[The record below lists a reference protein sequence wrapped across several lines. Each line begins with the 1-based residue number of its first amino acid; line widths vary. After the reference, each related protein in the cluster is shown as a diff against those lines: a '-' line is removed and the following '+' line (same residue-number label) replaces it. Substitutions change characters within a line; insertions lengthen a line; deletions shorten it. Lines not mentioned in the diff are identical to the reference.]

1 MTGGRG
7 RRLGARLAV
16 AALLLWFAVP
26 LVPVLTWAFANQWS
40 FPALLPQ
47 QWGLRGWAEAGEAG
61 VIAAL
66 GRSILL
72 GTVVAILAV
81 ALGTA
86 AGRALAWGRSRWN
99 GALALSLFAP
109 VALPP
114 FARAMGLDVLLLRL
128 QVPSLV
134 ALVGLLT
141 VFALPYTTYTMR
153 AAYTALDRGLEEQA
167 RLLGASPAT
176 AFFRVTLPALAPA
189 VAAATFLAF
198 LVGWSDYV
206 VTVVI
211 SGGQFT
217 TVPLLIGSAASRT
230 GNEPSLAVLSLLS
243 LSIPLA
249 TLLLAGAIQRRRA
262 SPSAPLRTESVTSPR
277 KEPAH
282 VG

>member
-1 MTGGRG
+1 MKRQGARG
-7 RRLGARLAV
+7 LGAHLVVAV
-16 AALLLWFAVP
+16 LLLWFVVP
-26 LVPVLTWAFANQWS
+26 LVPVIAWAFANQWS
-40 FPALLPQ
+40 FPAVLPQ

-61 VIAAL
+61 VMSAL

-72 GTVVAILAV
+72 GVVVALLSV
-81 ALGTA
+81 VLGAA
-86 AGRALAWGRSRWN
+86 AGRALAWRRTRWN
-99 GALALSLFAP
+99 GPLALSLLAP

-114 FARAMGLDVLLLRL
+114 FALAMGLDVLLLRL

-134 ALVGLLT
+134 ALIGLLT

-176 AFFRVTLPALAPA
+176 AFFRVTLPALGPA
-189 VAAATFLAF
+189 IAAAAFLAF

-217 TVPLLIGSAASRT
+217 TVPLLIGSAASRA

-249 TLLLAGAIQRRRA
+249 TLLLAGTIQRRRMNPAQPA
-262 SPSAPLRTESVTSPR
+262 SDSVTSPQ
-277 KEPAH
+277 KEPTH

>member
-1 MTGGRG
+1 
-7 RRLGARLAV
+7 V
-16 AALLLWFAVP
+16 A
-26 LVPVLTWAFANQWS
+26 WAFADRWS
-40 FPALLPQ
+40 FPAVLPQ
-47 QWGLRGWAEAGEAG
+47 QWGLRGWDEAGEAG
-61 VIAAL
+61 VISAL

-72 GTVVAILAV
+72 GSVVAVLAV
-81 ALGTA
+81 TLGAA

-99 GALALSLFAP
+99 GPLALSLLAP

-114 FARAMGLDVLLLRL
+114 FALAMGLDVLLLRL

-167 RLLGASPAT
+167 RLLGAGPAV
-176 AFFRVTLPALAPA
+176 AFFRVTVPALAPA
-189 VAAATFLAF
+189 IAAAAFLAF

-211 SGGQFT
+211 SGGQFA

-230 GNEPSLAVLSLLS
+230 GNEPALAVLSLLS

-249 TLLLAGAIQRRRA
+249 TLLLAAALRRRRA
-262 SPSAPLRTESVTSPR
+262 DPARSPSDVMISPQ
-277 KEPAH
+277 KEPEY

>member
-1 MTGGRG
+1 M
-7 RRLGARLAV
+7 RRRTLQRLV
-16 AALLLWFAVP
+16 VRLVVIALLVWFAVP
-26 LVPVLTWAFANQWS
+26 LLPVVVWAFANQWS
-40 FPALLPQ
+40 FPAVLPQ
-47 QWGLRGWAEAGEAG
+47 QWGLRGWGEADEAG
-61 VIAAL
+61 VVGAL

-72 GTVVAILAV
+72 GSVVALLSV
-81 ALGTA
+81 VLGTA

-99 GALALSLFAP
+99 GLLALSLLAP

-114 FARAMGLDVLLLRL
+114 FALAMGLDVLLLRL
-128 QVPSLV
+128 QVPSMV

-167 RLLGASPAT
+167 RLLGAGPAA
-176 AFFRVTLPALAPA
+176 AFFRVTVPALAPA
-189 VAAATFLAF
+189 IAAATFLAF

-249 TLLLAGAIQRRRA
+249 ALLLAGVMRRRKTRTVPA
-262 SPSAPLRTESVTSPR
+262 SPDSMDSPQ
-277 KEPAH
+277 KEPVH